1 MEEQSA
7 SAQEMTAG
15 MDNVARTSQE
25 IADQVGSITQSMDE
39 QGRVSQSI
47 SEAAEELVQLSGEMQ
62 KSVAQFKLKKEMED
76 MKDMEG
82 PEKLEESEE
91 RAGLLPA

>member
-1 MEEQSA
+1 
-7 SAQEMTAG
+7 
-15 MDNVARTSQE
+15 
-25 IADQVGSITQSMDE
+25 
-39 QGRVSQSI
+39 
-47 SEAAEELVQLSGEMQ
+47 MQ